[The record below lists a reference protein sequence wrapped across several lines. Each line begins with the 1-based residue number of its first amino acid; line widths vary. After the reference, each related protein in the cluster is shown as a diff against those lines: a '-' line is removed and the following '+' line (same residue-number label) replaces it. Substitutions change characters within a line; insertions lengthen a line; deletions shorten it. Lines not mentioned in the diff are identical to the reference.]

1 MGRST
6 DSVSFG
12 ERRLR
17 VQSEFLS
24 LSQQAVRAL
33 LTGHLRIYSDGIP
46 YDFERLP
53 LKKILN
59 SCVVETSVYFKPSR
73 PWGWPTHMMVEPS
86 SRCNLSCSLCPV
98 TAGLNRPQ
106 GHMQFQTFKKL
117 LDEIGEYLFTLLLW
131 DWGEPFLNPAIYE
144 MIAYAG
150 QKGIKTI
157 SSTNGHLFVRQDQ
170 ADNVIRSGLD
180 TLIFAVDG
188 ITQATYERY
197 RQGGKLEVAL
207 DGMRNVV
214 ARKKALGSTKP
225 LVNLRFI
232 VMRHNEH
239 EIPQLKELARSMG
252 VDALTLKTLNPCL
265 QDPYVGEQ
273 EAEKQRDFL
282 PLNRQFRRFKE
293 NEMHARVRRTRNP
306 CKHLWYHPSI
316 HWNGVVCSC
325 TFDPREE
332 FPLGDLRQKSFRE
345 IWVDEPYR
353 RLRSQFRADWDQLSL
368 CRECGYAYEGGNCSR
383 ETIAEAVFF
392 PAG

>member
-214 ARKKALGSTKP
+214 ARKKALGSSKP

-353 RLRSQFRADWDQLSL
+353 RLRSQFRADWDHLSL
-368 CRECGYAYEGGNCSR
+368 CCECGYAYEGGNCSR

-392 PAG
+392 PSG